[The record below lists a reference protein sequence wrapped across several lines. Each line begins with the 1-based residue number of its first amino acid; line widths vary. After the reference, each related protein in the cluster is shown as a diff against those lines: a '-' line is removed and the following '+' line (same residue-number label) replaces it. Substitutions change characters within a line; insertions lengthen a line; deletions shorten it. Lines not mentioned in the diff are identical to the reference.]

1 MSKQKLTSPI
11 LQKLEEVLIEL
22 KINYEISDEEYFIL
36 PDEQI
41 IIDESNKVEN
51 HFFKSETFA
60 LLEIFRDGKI
70 IDLYNDTYIF
80 KFCTN
85 CNKFFLE
92 KESDSEEC
100 IFCNDTKVLYLSQDG
115 KIPNWNFNLQ
125 EEYILAPDFS
135 LPSINSLKA
144 EKQEQIQEIAK
155 KLSGPVKY
163 LTISDEKIKDLN
175 NLDKNYPNMK
185 AFQTYIREQIEL
197 SKMKIYGE
205 FSIKPILL
213 LGNAGCGKTS
223 YVYEFAK
230 IFQGKPPIRI
240 DLGNDVP
247 TFTCVG
253 SDPGYTDA
261 KQGLILESMFAEDDG
276 HPIKNP
282 IIHFDELDKINS
294 DNKYSIETI
303 FYSILERST
312 SKNFRDN
319 FFGVDVDASG
329 INYIFTANSIENIP
343 KPILNRLRIF
353 EIPDY
358 TEEQLRNIVIDNF
371 YQNWLKNNNLKKECF
386 PEVLSNVIKD
396 EIIKISKCDSRS
408 INDAFTEL
416 FAKTMRVDDKTGER
430 IALFS
435 DSELYGGWEHYR
447 GKRDF
452 SNQKW
457 KLPDYFRRISSM

>member
-155 KLSGPVKY
+155 
-163 LTISDEKIKDLN
+163 
-175 NLDKNYPNMK
+175 
-185 AFQTYIREQIEL
+185 
-197 SKMKIYGE
+197 
-205 FSIKPILL
+205 
-213 LGNAGCGKTS
+213 
-223 YVYEFAK
+223 

-358 TEEQLRNIVIDNF
+358 TKEQLRNIVIDNF

-386 PEVLSNVIKD
+386 PEVLSNEIKD